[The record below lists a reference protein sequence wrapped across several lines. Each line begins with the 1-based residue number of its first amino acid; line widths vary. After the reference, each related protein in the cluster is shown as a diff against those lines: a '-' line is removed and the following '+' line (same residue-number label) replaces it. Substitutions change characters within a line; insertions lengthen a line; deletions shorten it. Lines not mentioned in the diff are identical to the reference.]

1 MRQLPGIAVST
12 LALLT
17 AGLCGSFEAASA
29 GPPAGSQDGW
39 PKRPWTSAMAEHLW
53 NRAGFG
59 ASSDEIEAWVE
70 SGQTQV
76 VEKLL
81 STPRIP
87 APAFHW
93 QRPALRNIE
102 FPSVRF
108 GDPARD
114 SGNLARA
121 LPDRFEGLT
130 RLEGVYEY
138 SAWWFDRMLR
148 SEDPLRD
155 RMTLF
160 WHGHFATS
168 IREVTDFYGMIEQNI
183 FLREHALESFEDL
196 LRGIARDRVMLAY
209 LNNDVNRRG
218 YANENWARELMEL
231 FSLGDGN
238 FTETDVKEVARA
250 FTGWTHRNGEFRF
263 DRSLHDSGQKTV
275 LGVSG
280 KLDGDDVIDIILE
293 QEACGRWIAGEI
305 LLYLEGRPPSPA
317 RRQHYGKLLQGNE
330 YHIGNMLRALFLDP
344 EFYSESTV
352 GKRVSSPIDYLVG
365 CARRTGARP
374 PGLFFVAGGQI
385 LGQRIFMPPSVNGW
399 EGGMTWINTASVLQR
414 SSLAGVLLGQFS
426 IENLIEGNVIPS
438 ATIEGGANLRPEGGK
453 KKYDFYSKHVLML
466 RNAEYAAWDSV
477 VDLAGIIGAQVDPE
491 SAAQDGDNKQ
501 LSRLLLNELLAVQPS
516 AASIDSMA
524 VKLTEL
530 HTRHNVPQGR
540 LFEDTAQAEAIL
552 REAAYHVFGL
562 VEAQLN

>member
-1 MRQLPGIAVST
+1 MRQLPDIATFTS
-12 LALLT
+12 ALLA
-17 AGLCGSFEAASA
+17 AGLCASFYAAPLGSQASA
-29 GPPAGSQDGW
+29 PMN
-39 PKRPWTSAMAEHLW
+39 PWTAAMAEHLW

-59 ASSDEIEAWVE
+59 ASSAEIEAWVKL
-70 SGQTQV
+70 GQARV
-76 VEKLL
+76 VESLIAR
-81 STPRIP
+81 PRDA
-87 APAFHW
+87 APAFDW
-93 QRPALRNIE
+93 KRPALRNIE
-102 FPSVRF
+102 IPSTRK

-130 RLEGVYEY
+130 RLEGMYEY
-138 SAWWFDRMLR
+138 SAWWFERMLR

-168 IREVTDFYGMIEQNI
+168 VREVTDFYGMIEQNI
-183 FLREHALESFEDL
+183 FLRAHALESFEDL

-250 FTGWTHRNGEFRF
+250 FTGWTHRNGEFCF

-305 LLYLEGRPPSPA
+305 LRYLEGRPPSQA
-317 RRQHYGKLLQGNE
+317 RVQHYGKLLQGND
-330 YHIGNMLRALFLDP
+330 YHIGNMLRELFLDP
-344 EFYSESTV
+344 EFYSESTI

-477 VDLAGIIGAQVDPE
+477 VDLAGIIGAQVNADF
-491 SAAQDGDNKQ
+491 ADKDRDNKR
-501 LSRLLLNELLAVQPS
+501 LARLLLNELLAVQPS
-516 AASIDSMA
+516 EASIESIA
-524 VKLTEL
+524 AKLTEL
-530 HTRHNVPQGR
+530 HTLHDVPQGR
-540 LFEDTAQAEAIL
+540 LFEDTADAEAIL
-552 REAAYHVFGL
+552 RAAAYHVFGL